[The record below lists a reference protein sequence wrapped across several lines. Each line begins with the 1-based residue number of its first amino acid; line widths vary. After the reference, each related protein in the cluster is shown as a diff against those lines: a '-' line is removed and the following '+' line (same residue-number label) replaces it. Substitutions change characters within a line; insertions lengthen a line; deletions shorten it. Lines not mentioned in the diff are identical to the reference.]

1 MTKKLKL
8 SDLARDLH
16 ISTQELVGFY
26 EQRDANG
33 IKKKGVTGLTPEEI
47 NLALEHYSQKTQVEN
62 FEGYFASKNTPKPA
76 EKKPTEKK
84 PAEKKNSEKKPAEKK
99 PADKKPQAEKKQP
112 APKNVEKKSAT
123 KPAEAASQTR
133 PVSLHHVRK
142 VCRSQKNPPDP
153 CYLLLFSFSVFS
165 ITYILLS
172 FNVSTDTI
180 HQILCLY
187 RTPPRKTAWKPHSR

>member
-33 IKKKGVTGLTPEEI
+33 IKKKGVTGLTQEEI

-112 APKNVEKKSAT
+112 APKNVEKKSAP
-123 KPAEAASQTR
+123 KPAEAAPQ
-133 PVSLHHVRK
+133 
-142 VCRSQKNPPDP
+142 QKIMQAKQK
-153 CYLLLFSFSVFS
+153 FSKS
-165 ITYILLS
+165 I
-172 FNVSTDTI
+172 
-180 HQILCLY
+180 
-187 RTPPRKTAWKPHSR
+187 

>member
-84 PAEKKNSEKKPAEKK
+84 PG
-99 PADKKPQAEKKQP
+99 
-112 APKNVEKKSAT
+112 
-123 KPAEAASQTR
+123 
-133 PVSLHHVRK
+133 
-142 VCRSQKNPPDP
+142 
-153 CYLLLFSFSVFS
+153 
-165 ITYILLS
+165 
-172 FNVSTDTI
+172 
-180 HQILCLY
+180 
-187 RTPPRKTAWKPHSR
+187 

>member
-84 PAEKKNSEKKPAEKK
+84 PAEK
-99 PADKKPQAEKKQP
+99 
-112 APKNVEKKSAT
+112 
-123 KPAEAASQTR
+123 TR
-133 PVSLHHVRK
+133 M
-142 VCRSQKNPPDP
+142 
-153 CYLLLFSFSVFS
+153 LLLTALSP
-165 ITYILLS
+165 LLV
-172 FNVSTDTI
+172 NLKKKKMKRKAPLKKTLTLL
-180 HQILCLY
+180 QILI
-187 RTPPRKTAWKPHSR
+187 

>member
-112 APKNVEKKSAT
+112 APKNVEKSLRRSLLKLHRSRRQPLRRLRKTGRTEAAAGT
-123 KPAEAASQTR
+123 KCRCRTEEGPQQEAKACCKGAEARRTA
-133 PVSLHHVRK
+133 P
-142 VCRSQKNPPDP
+142 CRSGNGRQCFYGKAP
-153 CYLLLFSFSVFS
+153 
-165 ITYILLS
+165 
-172 FNVSTDTI
+172 
-180 HQILCLY
+180 Y
-187 RTPPRKTAWKPHSR
+187 R